1 MRLNHLNLCVDDL
14 SEARHF
20 FETFF
25 DFQFLEQKG
34 KALVVMSDE
43 NGFILVLSDPKA
55 FKGNKDISYPE
66 AFHIGFLVDTSSEV
80 DQAYDRL
87 IAGGIEIDKEPY
99 TMRGNSYGF
108 YFTVFNG
115 LLIEVS
121 CLDYRNGRKISKL
134 NDIQSE

>member
-55 FKGNKDISYPE
+55 FKGKRDIRYPE
-66 AFHIGFLVDTSSEV
+66 AFHIGFLVETSSEV

-108 YFTVFNG
+108 YFTAFND

-121 CLDYRNGRKISKL
+121 CLDYRDGKKISKL
-134 NDIQSE
+134 NDTHLE